1 LIGCI
6 KPGLEQTIAKRAGS
20 PDQSRAEGPYHD
32 IPQAASL
39 RTMVSSLEAKAD
51 ESALDDAEA
60 MVEIDPRS
68 LSSTTTSLG
77 SYCRRWEIMQSSMRI
92 SWS

>member
-1 LIGCI
+1 
-6 KPGLEQTIAKRAGS
+6 
-20 PDQSRAEGPYHD
+20 
-32 IPQAASL
+32 
-39 RTMVSSLEAKAD
+39 MVNSLEAQAD
-51 ESALDDAEA
+51 ESALDEAES

-77 SYCRRWEIMQSSMRI
+77 SYSRRWEIIRLGMRI